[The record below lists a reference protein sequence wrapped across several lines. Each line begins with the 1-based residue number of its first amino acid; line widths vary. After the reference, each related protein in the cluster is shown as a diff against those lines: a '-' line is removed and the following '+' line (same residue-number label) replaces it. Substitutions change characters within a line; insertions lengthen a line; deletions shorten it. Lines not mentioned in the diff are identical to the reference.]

1 MSNITAYTTWLWN
14 EDSNSEELEA
24 LEREV
29 RSLIRRKFELESEL
43 YVPKPRK
50 FKEIETV
57 APASKA
63 SGNFENWDLSNLEM
77 KMHINKHC
85 GIFVTDAD
93 EMLNICFR
101 SRIGGDSYYVCL
113 NEAEDHFA
121 LSKYNLPPIVPEKN
135 LSECLLTSKKDLS
148 KFCRKVYHYILIFE
162 DRLKQIKD
170 VKNSN
175 YIDSAEIF
183 SSHSTEY
190 VKITVTDSVE
200 NDQKLSVHLQYR
212 PDFIYCNKISVDRP
226 GIQEDEKAAIAERC
240 QVFKSMPLLDALR
253 VALFND
259 VDINLL

>member
-85 GIFVTDAD
+85 
-93 EMLNICFR
+93 
-101 SRIGGDSYYVCL
+101 
-113 NEAEDHFA
+113 DHFA